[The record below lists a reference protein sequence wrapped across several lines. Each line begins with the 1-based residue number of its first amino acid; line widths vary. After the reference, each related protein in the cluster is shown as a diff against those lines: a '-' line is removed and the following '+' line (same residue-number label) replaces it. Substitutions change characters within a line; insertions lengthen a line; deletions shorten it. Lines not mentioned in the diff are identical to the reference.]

1 MKLFRKVE
9 DIYNNPKYIGYY
21 YTEDRQ
27 RMALE
32 SSKEEGIEIGEERGR
47 NEEKKSIM
55 GKLINKGYSK
65 KEIAELLDLP
75 LNKIKTLSK

>member
-32 SSKEEGIEIGEERGR
+32 SSKEEGIE
-47 NEEKKSIM
+47 
-55 GKLINKGYSK
+55 
-65 KEIAELLDLP
+65 
-75 LNKIKTLSK
+75 